1 MRSQS
6 DIHGSSPTA
15 LECPRCGH
23 QLGVMADDA
32 ERRGETRGTCSECGL
47 DIAWS
52 SLRAD
57 AIAPSWFVEAR
68 ASRRN
73 ILRRAFGTLVRTARP
88 FRFWSSID
96 LALPLSVR
104 GLVVFVALL
113 CVIAHLVCAVPRF
126 LIDSPV
132 GPMRPLPRAVE
143 SAPTIGKA
151 ALALLW
157 PYDTIDGA
165 EVVVSAYQSG
175 LATTLFPLLGDSAWL
190 AMEAIWKGGGH
201 SPPPIGFAILD
212 PYGEFGIRWLSR
224 RVGLHECDTLFPS
237 GFAEPAVLG
246 MAVAGLTPLVMLL
259 LPVSLR
265 KARVRPRHFVRM
277 LVLGFVLPLV
287 VLLCALSVT
296 QAMRA
301 FGLLKPADADYH
313 LYLLGAFRDP
323 YYTFAVLLLATALG
337 ATWTSA
343 AASRYLKL
351 PNACAVG
358 VACGTVSA
366 LTAAVALFLV

>member
-6 DIHGSSPTA
+6 DIHGSPPAA

-32 ERRGETRGTCSECGL
+32 EHRGETRGTCSECGL

-88 FRFWSSID
+88 FRFWSAID
-96 LALPLSVR
+96 LALPLSAR

-113 CVIAHLVCAVPRF
+113 CVIAHLACAVQRF

-132 GPMRPLPRAVE
+132 GPMPPLPRAVE

-165 EVVVSAYQSG
+165 EIVVGAHLTGGASEM
-175 LATTLFPLLGDSAWL
+175 LPLLGDSAL
-190 AMEAIWKGGGH
+190 ATIDALLLAGRSSFKQFDG
-201 SPPPIGFAILD
+201 SQA
-212 PYGEFGIRWLSR
+212 RWLR
-224 RVGLHECDTLFPS
+224 NGAGVAECDTLLPL
-237 GFAEPAVLG
+237 GFAAPAVLG

-277 LVLGFVLPLV
+277 LILGLVLPLV
-287 VLLCALSVT
+287 VLLSALSVT
-296 QAMRA
+296 HALRA
-301 FGLLKPADADYH
+301 FGLLGPADADYH

-323 YYTFAVLLLATALG
+323 YYTFAVLFLAAALG

-343 AASRYLKL
+343 AASRYLRL
-351 PNACAVG
+351 PNAHAVG

-366 LTAAVALFLV
+366 LTAAVALVLV